1 MIPTKEVFA
10 KLGTG
15 VAIRRMHYLLTDKLQ
30 SEKTVGSLNM
40 IFTEVFLPPLKLSNH
55 YRYSTSL
62 IITIEPATTQP
73 NNHCPISFLLCS
85 YKSKLV

>member
-15 VAIRRMHYLLTDKLQ
+15 VAIRKMHYLLTDKLQ
-30 SEKTVGSLNM
+30 SKKTVDSLNM

-55 YRYSTSL
+55 YRHSTSL

-73 NNHCPISFLLCS
+73 INHFPISFLLCS